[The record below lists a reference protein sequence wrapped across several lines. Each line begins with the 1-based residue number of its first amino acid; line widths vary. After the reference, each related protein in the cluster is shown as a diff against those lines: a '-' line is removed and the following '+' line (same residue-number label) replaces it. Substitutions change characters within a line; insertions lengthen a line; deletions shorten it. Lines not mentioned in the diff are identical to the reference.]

1 MMPNIDP
8 RTLKN
13 MMAKMGMQS
22 EEINAQR
29 VTIECADRDIVIS
42 SPTITKIVMQGAT
55 SYQISGDVSESPK
68 DSKIEITDTDIKFV
82 EEKTGIHD
90 IEAIKDAINKADGS
104 IADAIIALSG

>member
-22 EEINAQR
+22 EDIDAQK
-29 VTIECADRDIVIS
+29 VTIECMDRNIVIT
-42 SPTITKIVMQGAT
+42 SPKITKIVMQGAE
-55 SYQISGDVSESPK
+55 SFQISGEVSESPK
-68 DSKIEITDTDIKFV
+68 DSNVGITEEDIKFV

-90 IEAIKDAINKADGS
+90 TEKIKKAINEANGN